1 MKRLAIEILIMAP
14 VLLGLLAAPARADYG
29 GGIVAYESGRYEEAL
44 RELLPLSQEGDAN
57 AEFMLGVMYYY
68 GRGVTRD
75 EGLAAVWFYKSA
87 RKGNP
92 SGQLAFGSLYIRG
105 TGVSRDLGQAFV
117 WLTLAAESGVPGL
130 QQQALYLRDVAARL
144 MAPDEVEKARYR
156 ATGFRPKRGG
166 LTSWR

>member
-1 MKRLAIEILIMAP
+1 VKRLAIA
-14 VLLGLLAAPARADYG
+14 VLFLSLLAAPARADYG
-29 GGIVAYESGRYEEAL
+29 AGIAAYEAGRYEEAL
-44 RELLPLSQEGDAN
+44 RELLPLSEQGDAN

-68 GRGVTRD
+68 GRGVVRD
-75 EGLAAVWFYKSA
+75 DGLAAVWFFKSA

-105 TGVSRDLGQAFV
+105 TGVRRDLAQAFI

-130 QQQALYLRDVAARL
+130 QQQALFLRDVAARL
-144 MAPDEVEKARYR
+144 MAPDEVESARHL
-156 ATGFRPKRGG
+156 AAGFRPARAG